1 MNHWI
6 TFMNS
11 RFYLLLFRPLCSIKK
26 GPNMNCDCI
35 TTCREKRPYENIIIS
50 YVKVK
55 CLPKHSRFSE
65 DNKIHHQI

>member
-11 RFYLLLFRPLCSIKK
+11 RFTILVFRPLCLIKK

-35 TTCREKRPYENIIIS
+35 T
-50 YVKVK
+50 K
-55 CLPKHSRFSE
+55 CNWKTP
-65 DNKIHHQI
+65 

>member
-11 RFYLLLFRPLCSIKK
+11 RFTILVFRPLCLIKK

-35 TTCREKRPYENIIIS
+35 TKCNWKTPYKNILYYRELKY
-50 YVKVK
+50 
-55 CLPKHSRFSE
+55 LPKHSQSSE
-65 DNKIHHQI
+65 GNKKCLQI